1 MTAPA
6 VRTGCRYCSTAL
18 RTLLVTAVWAGD
30 AGDPELP
37 GGALV
42 RGGGRG
48 SPHGGRGRAAGR
60 LAQGAGPARGAQAQ
74 VGRGGGSW

>member
-1 MTAPA
+1 MTA
-6 VRTGCRYCSTAL
+6 VR
-18 RTLLVTAVWAGD
+18 AGD

-37 GGALV
+37 GGTLV
-42 RGGGRG
+42 WGGGWG

-74 VGRGGGSW
+74 VGRGEGEGGNDIIL